1 MLSLQNYTLVF
12 FCNIKKM
19 SERGDGVR
27 VCGVVEE
34 GEGRCETFKSKLI
47 EIVKKVI
54 HFAFAFRS

>member
-1 MLSLQNYTLVF
+1 
-12 FCNIKKM
+12 M